1 MSIRGT
7 DFVYY
12 QTSDIEK
19 AIEFYRDT
27 LGMELNGWLCPD
39 LS

>member
-1 MSIRGT
+1 MKIRGT

-19 AIEFYRDT
+19 SIEFYRDT
-27 LGMELNGWLCPD
+27 LGLEMYG
-39 LS
+39 